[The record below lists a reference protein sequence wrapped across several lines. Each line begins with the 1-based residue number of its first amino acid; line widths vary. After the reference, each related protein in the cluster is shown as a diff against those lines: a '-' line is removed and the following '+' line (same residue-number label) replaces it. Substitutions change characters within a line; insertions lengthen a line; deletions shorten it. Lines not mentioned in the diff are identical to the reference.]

1 MKAFLNIKSSMGVQ
15 FDGNDSRLGKVSISR
30 ILEIKEEEMKGNNF
44 ADVIVWR
51 REIISSQGSGEGLW
65 RCGLIGFDIELPR
78 LIFSRSKT
86 KPYQFYRTFRINFYI
101 LHIFLHIT
109 YISITLVSSW
119 INSQN
124 GWQIH

>member
-78 LIFSRSKT
+78 LIFSRLLRSKT

-101 LHIFLHIT
+101 FYILHIFL
-109 YISITLVSSW
+109 
-119 INSQN
+119 
-124 GWQIH
+124 